1 MENEKRELTEEE
13 RITIIRTIHEK
24 VRTNGVVIDEEG
36 QKLIDEIK
44 ATQATEAVVVE
55 HGLLSSTEEDVRD
68 EVNHL
73 DTIEQEVDFDADESE
88 SDMTQLSPS
97 MMEVIKG

>member
-1 MENEKRELTEEE
+1 MENEKRELTEDE
-13 RITIIRTIHEK
+13 RIAIIKAIHED
-24 VRTNGVVIDEEG
+24 VVSNGLRVSTEG
-36 QKLIDEIK
+36 QVILDEIK

-55 HGLLSSTEEDVRD
+55 HGLLNSTEEDVRD

-73 DTIEQEVDFDADESE
+73 DTIEKEVDFDGDESE
-88 SDMTQLSPS
+88 SDMSQLSPS